1 MFFVILSGWKSRN
14 TVSLWRGSLRKWRN
28 EKAKFVAQNAW
39 TSLLIH
45 NWEMANLKKSA
56 PWNALNEEKNS
67 LNRASVGKTYKFKIS
82 RSYDLTSDLHVGLFE
97 DESSFL
103 IQTISAWGKYKV
115 FPPTQFPRLWVKIG
129 LFTSTELDVNIL
141 IYLYYRVERDTVMV
155 KNG

>member
-1 MFFVILSGWKSRN
+1 MFFVILSGWKPRN
-14 TVSLWRGSLRKWRN
+14 TVSLRRRN

-45 NWEMANLKKSA
+45 NWEMANLKKRA
-56 PWNALNEEKNS
+56 PWNALNEEKKS

-82 RSYDLTSDLHVGLFE
+82 RTSDLHVGLFE

-129 LFTSTELDVNIL
+129 LFTSTELDANIL